1 MRTSNQE
8 DISKVIELLNIC
20 FNDEIERGMELLSVG
35 QYQTRIEEE
44 ELILL
49 IEEEGTKIIAFTL
62 IRTEKN
68 EFPAEIHLLAVDPNF
83 QGIGVGARLIGA
95 SLDLARE
102 YKWNKLKIKIPPE
115 NIPMR
120 KLMARFEFIPE
131 GYLRKEF
138 LGEDVILYSYLR

>member
-1 MRTSNQE
+1 MRTSKQE
-8 DISKVIELLNIC
+8 DISKVIELMNIC
-20 FNDEIERGMELLSVG
+20 FNNEIERGMELPSVG
-35 QYQTRIEEE
+35 QIQTRIEEE

-49 IEEEGTKIIAFTL
+49 IEEEGTRIIAFAMIMIET
-62 IRTEKN
+62 N
-68 EFPAEIHLLAVDPNF
+68 EHPAEIQFLAVDPNF

-95 SLDLARE
+95 SLDLTRE
-102 YKWNKLKIKIPPE
+102 HNWNKIKIIIPPV
-115 NIPMR
+115 NLPLR